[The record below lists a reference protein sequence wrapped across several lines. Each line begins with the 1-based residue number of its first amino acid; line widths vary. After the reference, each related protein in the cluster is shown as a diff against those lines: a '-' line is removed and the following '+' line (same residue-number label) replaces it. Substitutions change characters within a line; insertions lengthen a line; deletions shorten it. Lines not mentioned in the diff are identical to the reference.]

1 MKKILVLGGVGA
13 MAGETTIDL
22 VNTSDFA
29 EIMVA
34 DIDIAK
40 AESLTKDFGDER
52 LKVAKFN
59 AESIDDTAELM
70 SGYDVIANGLPR
82 NYCANAI
89 KAAIIA
95 KVDMLDLISP
105 HEETLA
111 LDSEASAAEIS
122 VVGGVGITPG
132 ITNILAKLGADR
144 LDSVEQIDIDFA
156 AFRSIAHSPGLLH
169 VILWEFDPHTK
180 DRFYYNSGKLVANP
194 PFSGART
201 VDFPDPI
208 GRQTTFYVP
217 HGESQTLSKNIAGVK
232 RVYIRGCFP
241 PRAMALVKSIHDY
254 GMYTSEPV
262 RFEGREIQPLEF
274 IRHYL
279 LNSAEGDHT
288 DVWGYSVQVE
298 VTGRLSGARVL
309 CRFVT
314 SHPPMEAWGGQ
325 RAYSKNVG
333 IPLSIGAQMLAEG
346 KAMKKGVDGI
356 ETMLPAEQF
365 VTELR
370 KRDFVINESLTYLRD
385 GNL

>member
-13 MAGETTIDL
+13 MAGETTVDL
-22 VNTSDFA
+22 VRTGDFA

-40 AESLTKDFGDER
+40 AESVTKTLGDER
-52 LKVAKFN
+52 LRVAKIN

-70 SGYDVIANGLPR
+70 SGYDVVANGLPR
-82 NYCANAI
+82 TYCENAI

-105 HEETLA
+105 HEETMA
-111 LDSEASAAEIS
+111 MDSEAKAAEIS

-169 VILWEFDPHTK
+169 VILWEFDPHTEN
-180 DRFYYNSGKLVANP
+180 RFYYDSGKLIANP

-201 VDFPDPI
+201 VDFPEPI
-208 GRQTTFYVP
+208 GRQTTYYVP
-217 HGESQTLSKNIAGVK
+217 HGESQTLSKNIAGVQ

-241 PRAMALVKSIHDY
+241 PRAMGLVKTLHDY
-254 GMYTSEPV
+254 GMYASAPV

-279 LNSAEGDHT
+279 LNSAEGDQT
-288 DVWGYSVQVE
+288 DIWGYSVQVE
-298 VTGRLSGARVL
+298 VTGRLSGNRVV

-314 SHPPMEAWGGQ
+314 SHPPMETWDGQ

-346 KAMKKGVDGI
+346 KAMKKGVDGA
-356 ETMLPAEQF
+356 ETMLPSEEF
-365 VTELR
+365 VSELR
-370 KRDFVINESLTYLRD
+370 KRDFVINESLIYL
-385 GNL
+385 